1 MNQITI
7 GIFHDDAFA
16 KELGKIATQSDM
28 VFFHRKTDDA
38 VYSFLYAFEDKIIP
52 KSQIMN
58 SIDVAIISAEQITSA
73 LGETILLLDS
83 IGQKEGVFII
93 PPFSDPSPLRS
104 MIKSTSLESFQIIEK
119 NIHSINT
126 YLEGM
131 RIKRSYDEPVVI
143 TIDHFFHV
151 KGVGEVVLG
160 YVNQG
165 ILHKHDKLWLLPLK
179 KEVVVRSIQM
189 QDDDVNEAPA
199 GSRVGLAL
207 KGVTVDELRRGFILC
222 QPDIV
227 ETGSNL
233 TLSFEKNRFYP
244 PLSKG
249 KFHATIG
256 LQTVPITIADITND
270 TISVISEKPICFR
283 RLQKVILLDLNADKL
298 HHMGTGTIV

>member
-7 GIFHDDAFA
+7 GIFHDDALA
-16 KELGKIATQSDM
+16 KELGKKATQSDM

-38 VYSFLYAFEDKIIP
+38 VFSFLYAFEDKIIP

-58 SIDVAIISAEQITSA
+58 SIDVALISGDQITSA

-83 IGQKEGVFII
+83 LGYNKGAFLI
-93 PPFSDPSPLRS
+93 PPFSDPSALRS

-119 NIHSINT
+119 HIHSINL
-126 YLEGM
+126 YLDGVT
-131 RIKRSYDEPVVI
+131 IKRSYDEPVIV

-160 YVNQG
+160 FVDQG

-189 QDDDVNEAPA
+189 QDNDFDEALA

-207 KGVTVDELRRGFILC
+207 KGVTVDELKRGFILC
-222 QPDIV
+222 QPDMV
-227 ETGSNL
+227 ETGSDL
-233 TLSFEKNRFYP
+233 TLSFIKNRFYP
-244 PLSKG
+244 QVSKG

-256 LQTVPITIADITND
+256 LQTVPITISDITNETV
-270 TISVISEKPICFR
+270 TISAEKPICYMKS
-283 RLQKVILLDLNADKL
+283 QKVILLDLNADKL
-298 HHMGTGTIV
+298 HHIGTGTII